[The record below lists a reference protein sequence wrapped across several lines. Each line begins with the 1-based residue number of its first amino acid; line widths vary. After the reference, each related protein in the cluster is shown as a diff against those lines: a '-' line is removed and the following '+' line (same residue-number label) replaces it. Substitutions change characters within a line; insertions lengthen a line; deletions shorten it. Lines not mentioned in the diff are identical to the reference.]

1 VGELGE
7 VVASKPHPNPV
18 PGEQSPGLFR
28 LCRGHNRPGTPEGEG
43 LKKSCAFH
51 FFISIARA

>member
-7 VVASKPHPNPV
+7 AVASKPHPNP
-18 PGEQSPGLFR
+18 S
-28 LCRGHNRPGTPEGEG
+28 PEGEG